1 MQARNDNASRVSI
14 QTLAARI
21 SRRESFRRGYNSV
34 MRNEPYD
41 YDIADTPEAVN
52 YARGRS
58 FAIWSQVN
66 KWKGCVWKDGV
77 LSKAAEER
85 VVSAIR
91 DRAII

>member
-1 MQARNDNASRVSI
+1 MQALNTGASRVSV
-14 QTLAARI
+14 QTLAAHI

-41 YDIADTPEAVN
+41 YDIADNTDAIN

-66 KWKGCVWKDGV
+66 KWKGCRWKDGV

-85 VVSAIR
+85 VLSTIYA
-91 DRAII
+91 RAII